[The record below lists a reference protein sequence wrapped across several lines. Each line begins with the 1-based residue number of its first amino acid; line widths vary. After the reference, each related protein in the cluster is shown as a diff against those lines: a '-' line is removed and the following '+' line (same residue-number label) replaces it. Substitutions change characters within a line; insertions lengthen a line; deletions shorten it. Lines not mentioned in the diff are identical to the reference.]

1 MKHKGLLATIAIIA
15 LATIVALVMKETGP
29 KQGVSEKK
37 TVTIGILQFVTHEAL
52 DEINRGIVDGLE
64 EAGYSG
70 STVKIT
76 QMNAE
81 ADQSKIQTMSQ
92 QLVSSNDIVIGIAT
106 PAAQGLANATTDI
119 PVVMGAISDPVG
131 AKLVTNLEQPEAN
144 VTGTSNQI
152 PIRQSVELIRR
163 LTPQVKKVG
172 VVYAS
177 SEDNSVSQVAEFK
190 TIAAKEG
197 LEVVEYAVPSTN
209 EIAATMSVAVG
220 NVDALFVPQ
229 DNTIA
234 SAFPIVVDAAK
245 VANIPVY
252 SSVDTMVAQG
262 SLAAIAQSQ
271 YGLGQETAKVVVK
284 LLAGQEVKDVPV
296 NIVDTGTPI
305 INRQVADE
313 LGITLPKDLEEQADM
328 IATEKETP

>member
-29 KQGVSEKK
+29 KQRVSEEK

-106 PAAQGLANATTDI
+106 PAAQGLANATTGI

-245 VANIPVY
+245 AANIPVY

-284 LLAGQEVKDVPV
+284 LLAGQEVKDVPI